1 VNRKA
6 AVDAIFSRRLW
17 FYSFR
22 KQAAAAIV
30 QQISAAVGQQV
41 PSAARR
47 DLAGRTRERRSLDN
61 QPREP
66 NCAAPPDTFVNTM
79 PGPYVPG
86 GRVEALAF
94 TLSVIVT
101 PVG

>member
-1 VNRKA
+1 MQYFP
-6 AVDAIFSRRLW
+6 DLW
-17 FYSFR
+17 FYSLR

-30 QQISAAVGQQV
+30 QQISA
-41 PSAARR
+41 RR
-47 DLAGRTRERRSLDN
+47 DVAGRTRERRPLDN

-66 NCAAPPDTFVNTM
+66 DCAAPPDTFVNTM

-94 TLSVIVT
+94 TLSVMVT
-101 PVG
+101 PLG